1 MTNNFNNL
9 IRKTLKEYVKPSMSL
24 CENVKISKDLK
35 YHLDNKITLSENIFR
50 GDSKNFFNLINEV
63 RSLYNKNLIKLNE
76 DDCWIIESNLNKNVI
91 LENKELI
98 NINLVKKSLN
108 VYINKILEP
117 QIKSEFG
124 FECNV
129 IVRSI
134 SWQKTYWNATNSQHY
149 LYLAVDT
156 ILNDGKQEPYDN
168 PEWDPY
174 DDTDW
179 EEYIRGNLDNFLG
192 KVMGL
197 EMTINPHRQIL
208 INSKSPIIN
217 ENDNLFGVYNE
228 STGVRINGDGIDLS
242 YYENI
247 KKILQK
253 LINRELIPKLIEQ
266 NKVYDDFTDLQINVK
281 KILVAKNQDRNKNV
295 IVIDII
301 PHSNITWG
309 RVISG
314 MWELLEILGIS
325 KSDFMV
331 EHIKPTH
338 NRLTRLSNH
347 YSEEYL
353 VVENK
358 QSLPFSEEIKD
369 GKKIRTFLENISSEE
384 LKWRFDNEDRI
395 IRPLNETNWQ
405 YQSDNQLPIL
415 LENNKT
421 IYIPKGKYHR
431 LIKGSGEL
439 KVEISTKGTY

>member
-9 IRKTLKEYVKPSMSL
+9 IRKALKEYVKPSMSL

-50 GDSKNFFNLINEV
+50 GDSKNFFNLIKEV
-63 RSLYNKNLIKLNE
+63 RSLYNKNLIKLND
-76 DDCWIIESNLNKNVI
+76 DDCWIVESDLNKNVI
-91 LENKELI
+91 LENE
-98 NINLVKKSLN
+98 NLFRV
-108 VYINKILEP
+108 
-117 QIKSEFG
+117 
-124 FECNV
+124 
-129 IVRSI
+129 
-134 SWQKTYWNATNSQHY
+134 
-149 LYLAVDT
+149 
-156 ILNDGKQEPYDN
+156 YDN
-168 PEWDPY
+168 
-174 DDTDW
+174 
-179 EEYIRGNLDNFLG
+179 
-192 KVMGL
+192 
-197 EMTINPHRQIL
+197 
-208 INSKSPIIN
+208 SA
-217 ENDNLFGVYNE
+217 
-228 STGVRINGDGIDLS
+228 GVRVNGDDIDLS
-242 YYENI
+242 YFENI

-281 KILVAKNQDRNKNV
+281 KILVAKNQDMTKNL

-301 PHSNITWG
+301 PWSNITWG

-314 MWELLEILGIS
+314 VWELLEILGIS
-325 KSDFMV
+325 KHDFVV
-331 EHIKPTH
+331 EYLKPTH
-338 NRLTRLSNH
+338 NRISRLSD
-347 YSEEYL
+347 YYAEEYI

-369 GKKIRTFLENISSEE
+369 GKKIRTFLENVSFEE

-405 YQSDNQLPIL
+405 YQSDNKLPIL